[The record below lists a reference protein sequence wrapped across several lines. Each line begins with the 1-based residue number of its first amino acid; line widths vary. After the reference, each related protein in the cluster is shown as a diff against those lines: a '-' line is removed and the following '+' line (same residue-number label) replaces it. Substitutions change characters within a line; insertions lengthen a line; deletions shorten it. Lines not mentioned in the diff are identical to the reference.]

1 MSCCGLSVVL
11 YINRKLN
18 GHHGGCYSVNCINV
32 RAFQVKKDE
41 ALFES
46 IFIITCNVFCVTLLN
61 VLALLKLM
69 EPV

>member
-1 MSCCGLSVVL
+1 MVTMEVVIVL
-11 YINRKLN
+11 TAF
-18 GHHGGCYSVNCINV
+18 NV